1 MTNEELEH
9 GSFEIENRIR
19 NLMWTISGDYDL
31 DTKPDVTS
39 FYKSKYISIYD
50 AIKQGAF
57 SRFFDKDAFA
67 LYLLKKVYLGA
78 DESQLV
84 TLGQICVEAACHD
97 KIAKERPGVPD
108 IRKKAFEAIMD
119 HDFEKML
126 DTYTGKVKLAYMREA
141 LTGSAPAD
149 SRVIRPF
156 EQLKRLEQAQKTEE
170 LVQAVDWFYNQMV
183 DPTFEKRVGDLEKV
197 LSVSTEELSGFDWQD
212 FLEEEAAEDAY
223 RRMQHQLADAI
234 TSFSEKEKE
243 KKEQEQK
250 GGTQVIGLDDEAIA
264 KMNSYIELNYGRSYL
279 TPLEAERINHQ
290 ICTGAHADCTLY
302 FTDGILANMV
312 KVNAQSEYA
321 RRTKEV
327 NWRVYEQNRRMAKQ
341 NIDMLTNVLKRA
353 LVARNEKETYV
364 GESGRILPNRLWNIG
379 RTENRKLFLQESRRY
394 NTDFVVEVLI
404 DGSGSQRSRQSH
416 VALQAFMISEALTNV
431 GIPHRVM
438 SFCTFW
444 DYTVMRRFR
453 EYEDGREANL
463 RIFEFYGSSNNR
475 DGLAVRAAAA
485 GLLKRDEENKILIV
499 LSDGRPNDIV
509 VNRPNSRNP
518 RPYFGDYG
526 TKDTAMEVRHLRNAG
541 VSVLGVFTGEEGDLQ
556 AERRIFGKDFAYIRR
571 IDNFSAAVGRYLKKQ
586 LEETCN

>member
-1 MTNEELEH
+1 M
-9 GSFEIENRIR
+9 
-19 NLMWTISGDYDL
+19 
-31 DTKPDVTS
+31 
-39 FYKSKYISIYD
+39 
-50 AIKQGAF
+50 
-57 SRFFDKDAFA
+57 
-67 LYLLKKVYLGA
+67 
-78 DESQLV
+78 
-84 TLGQICVEAACHD
+84 
-97 KIAKERPGVPD
+97 
-108 IRKKAFEAIMD
+108 
-119 HDFEKML
+119 
-126 DTYTGKVKLAYMREA
+126 
-141 LTGSAPAD
+141 
-149 SRVIRPF
+149 
-156 EQLKRLEQAQKTEE
+156 
-170 LVQAVDWFYNQMV
+170 
-183 DPTFEKRVGDLEKV
+183 
-197 LSVSTEELSGFDWQD
+197 
-212 FLEEEAAEDAY
+212 
-223 RRMQHQLADAI
+223 
-234 TSFSEKEKE
+234 
-243 KKEQEQK
+243 
-250 GGTQVIGLDDEAIA
+250 IGLDDEAIA

-571 IDNFSAAVGRYLKKQ
+571 IDNFSAVVGRYLKKQ